1 MICMKKG
8 RIKFMINER
17 KRILVIRCG
26 ALGDLVYATSVIDAL
41 QFEFGK
47 DTIIDFVCTP
57 SSGTLFNEDDRINK
71 VFQLAHKKIP
81 LWLSSQKKEIVRA
94 SKKEPYDILINFEFG
109 KQFKSL
115 VEKVVAKKKVGAL
128 FEDIKLNEPNM
139 NRGELQKR
147 FLVGIVSKAN
157 LDIAF
162 PKVATRKFVEIQ
174 SKFDLDENYIVLS
187 PSNSHVNRKGL
198 NYRAWVNSSWC
209 ELIEKLSKE
218 IQVVIVGARS
228 EFDFFKELKPYPNNV
243 LDLVGKNNIIELNTV
258 IKNAKCVVCTDSAVG
273 HIAAAVDT
281 TVFVL
286 MGPNDTVV
294 DSPYKSSTNDVNVIS
309 LQKECSPCY
318 KTTVMKS
325 CKDNIC
331 MKEITVDMV
340 YTQIKSAGLL

>member
-1 MICMKKG
+1 ME
-8 RIKFMINER
+8 NNT

-41 QFEFGK
+41 KLEFGA

-57 SSGTLFNEDDRINK
+57 ASGTLFNEDDRINK
-71 VFQLAHKKIP
+71 VFPLKYKKVP
-81 LWLSSQKKEIVRA
+81 LWLSTQKKEIVKA
-94 SKKEPYDILINFEFG
+94 SKKEPYDILINFEYG

-115 VEKVVAKKKVGAL
+115 LQNIEATKKVGAL
-128 FEDIKLNEPNM
+128 FEDIVLNEPNV

-147 FLVGIVSKAN
+147 FLVGVVSKAN
-157 LDIAF
+157 LDNSF
-162 PKVATRKFVEIQ
+162 PKIATRKFEEIQ
-174 SKFDLDENYIVLS
+174 SKFDLDDNYIVLS
-187 PSNSHVNRKGL
+187 PSNSHVNRGGL
-198 NYRAWVNSSWC
+198 NYRAWLNSSWC

-218 IQVVIVGARS
+218 IQVVIVGAKS
-228 EFDFFKELKPYPNNV
+228 ESHFFEKLQPYPKNV
-243 LDLVGKNNIIELNTV
+243 IDLVGKNNIIELSTV

-273 HIAAAVDT
+273 HIGAAVDT

-294 DSPYKSSTNDVNVIS
+294 DSPYKTPKNDVNVIS

-318 KTTVMKS
+318 KTTVMKK

-331 MKEITVDMV
+331 MTEITAEMV
-340 YTQIKSAGLL
+340 YEKIKSAELL